1 MRPTSDA
8 QWKTAKREESSLTWN
23 MDSSIDLLWLFVLL
37 HLLWWEEI
45 LKIWRCKSG
54 STIRCTMILESIRET
69 MRIAIQTSV
78 LAFAC
83 ILWMPQLVNNTTQN
97 FFQNSLTV
105 YYLYVKKSENE
116 SLSVMS
122 DSLWLQGLQP
132 TRLLCPWNSL
142 SKNTGVD
149 SHSLILGIFPTQG
162 SNPGLLLS
170 H

>member
-54 STIRCTMILESIRET
+54 STIRCTMILESTRET
-69 MRIAIQTSV
+69 MGIAIQPSV

-83 ILWMPQLVNNTTQN
+83 ILWMPQLVNNTTQK

-105 YYLYVKKSENE
+105 LSLCKKKWKWK
-116 SLSVMS
+116 SLSHVWHFVTPRT
-122 DSLWLQGLQP
+122 LAHQAP
-132 TRLLCPWNSL
+132 L
-142 SKNTGVD
+142 SMEFSKQEYWSG
-149 SHSLILGIFPTQG
+149 
-162 SNPGLLLS
+162 
-170 H
+170 